1 MRKLIALIFA
11 LTLPL
16 TLFANSV
23 ESMFKSGNDAYAHK
37 KYADAINLYEQIVDS
52 GYTSAELYYNL
63 GNAYYKTNNISY
75 AILNY
80 ERADKLSDDA
90 DIDHNLAVAR
100 LKTIDKIEP
109 VKQIF
114 IMNWLGSI
122 RDWQNSNSWSSWSII
137 FVWILFLFFTVLLF
151 SRNTTIKRIS
161 FLGIL
166 SFLILFVITFYF
178 SYSSNQNEYINRFA
192 ILTTPSSYVKSSP
205 DTQSQ
210 DLFILHEGAK
220 MQVLDRVGN
229 WNKIKLANGEI
240 GWIDKN
246 SFRVI

>member
-1 MRKLIALIFA
+1 MRKIIAIVFA
-11 LTLPL
+11 FTIPMALL
-16 TLFANSV
+16 ANSV
-23 ESMFKSGNDAYAHK
+23 ESMFKSGNNAYEHK
-37 KYADAINLYEQIVDS
+37 KYADAINIYEQIIDS

-63 GNAYYKTNNISY
+63 GNAYYKTNNIAY

-114 IMNWLGSI
+114 IMDWLDSI
-122 RDWQNSNSWSSWSII
+122 RDWQNSNSWSSWAII
-137 FVWILFLFFTVLLF
+137 FVWAVFLFLSLLIY
-151 SRNTTIKRIS
+151 SKNTTFKKAS
-161 FLGIL
+161 FLGVVT
-166 SFLILFVITFYF
+166 FLILFALTFYF
-178 SYSSNQNEYINRFA
+178 SYSSNQNEYVKKFA
-192 ILTTPSSYVKSSP
+192 ILTSPSSYVKSSP

-220 MQVLDRVGN
+220 MQVLDRVGD
-229 WNKIKLANGEI
+229 WNKIKLANGEV
-240 GWIDKN
+240 GWIDKS
-246 SFRVI
+246 SFRPI